1 MRLMNLCFW
10 FAIVRIVVCFRATFE
25 MAAYVINKEF
35 LCFSLKCFSCSL
47 IHRTFYYSL
56 TVLNSTECMCV
67 CRLPDHCQEFCSVT
81 IPQIVKFITSVYVY
95 NMFYVYIVMGKCHMP
110 VCLVTSTFT
119 QS

>member
-1 MRLMNLCFW
+1 MNLCFW

-35 LCFSLKCFSCSL
+35 FMFFSLKCCSCSL
-47 IHRTFYYSL
+47 IHRTFYYSF
-56 TVLNSTECMCV
+56 NSSKQQSVCV
-67 CRLPDHCQEFCSVT
+67 CADCQT
-81 IPQIVKFITSVYVY
+81 IVKSSVLLQFHKLVSFVTSVYVY
-95 NMFYVYIVMGKCHMP
+95 NMFYVYIVMGSCHMP